1 MVHLQPIHPHTMILT
16 SFSSPAI
23 PEIEESLWNSSRWRW
38 CSAAHCR
45 LCGNRSN
52 PGSSQSS
59 QSSRYSSSLY
69 QLMRPLSELPVM
81 SWLVAS
87 CPGHEAESLVETMQ
101 ARKIFQKIH
110 HQSTRPEKKNDN
122 QWRVA
127 PNHDRNWLSHRIEIL
142 WPCYTN
148 VIELTHQALQYF
160 DIVSQFLKVFVKIL
174 TAHFLGSVP
183 WCHRHR
189 TTTTLSPS
197 RKN

>member
-1 MVHLQPIHPHTMILT
+1 MVHLQLIHPHTMILT

-38 CSAAHCR
+38 CSAADCR

-69 QLMRPLSELPVM
+69 QLMGPLSELPVM

-87 CPGHEAESLVETMQ
+87 CPGHEAESLVETMK

-110 HQSTRPEKKNDN
+110 HQSTRPDKKNDN
-122 QWRVA
+122 HWRVA
-127 PNHDRNWLSHRIEIL
+127 PNHDRNWQIHRIEICDRVTWMSLNLPIKPYSTLTLCLSFWKSL
-142 WPCYTN
+142 WKYLQPIFWGPFRD
-148 VIELTHQALQYF
+148 VI
-160 DIVSQFLKVFVKIL
+160 D
-174 TAHFLGSVP
+174 TAP
-183 WCHRHR
+183 Q
-189 TTTTLSPS
+189 
-197 RKN
+197 